1 MRPLLEEAENIGAFL
16 QEEGIAA
23 GARLLDVPCGIGR
36 RATGLA
42 EEGYEV
48 VAVDANEIGIAA
60 ARGRV
65 PPAIADRL
73 TFASAPRET
82 LPGLPSDAAFDAG
95 LCLDHALG
103 RGPGS
108 DDVAFLRRLSKHIR
122 PEGLPVGDL
131 VNPDFFRS
139 RRRPISVL
147 PLRSAGKNMYR

>member
-1 MRPLLEEAENIGAFL
+1 MRPLLEEAENIRAFL

-48 VAVDANEIGIAA
+48 VAVDPNEIGIAA

-73 TFASAPRET
+73 TFASAPRAT
-82 LPGLPSDAAFDAG
+82 LPGLPSAASF
-95 LCLDHALG
+95 HAVLYLARALA
-103 RGPGS
+103 RGPTAATG
-108 DDVAFLRRLSKHIR
+108 AFVRPPLKTIR
-122 PEGLPVGDL
+122 
-131 VNPDFFRS
+131 
-139 RRRPISVL
+139 
-147 PLRSAGKNMYR
+147 

>member
-1 MRPLLEEAENIGAFL
+1 MRPLLEEAENIRAFL

-48 VAVDANEIGIAA
+48 VAVDPNEIGIAA

-73 TFASAPRET
+73 TLPFSPHGT
-82 LPGLPSDAAFDAG
+82 LPRLPSDAAFDAG
-95 LCLDHALG
+95 LCLDHGLG

-108 DDVAFLRRLSKHIR
+108 DDVGFLR
-122 PEGLPVGDL
+122 PVSEF
-131 VNPDFFRS
+131 N
-139 RRRPISVL
+139 
-147 PLRSAGKNMYR
+147 SA